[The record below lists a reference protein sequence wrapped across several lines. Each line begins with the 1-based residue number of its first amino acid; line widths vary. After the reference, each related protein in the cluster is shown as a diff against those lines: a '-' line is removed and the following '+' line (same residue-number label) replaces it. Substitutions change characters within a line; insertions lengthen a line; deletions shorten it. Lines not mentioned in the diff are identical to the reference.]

1 MNDRMND
8 ELDKLIVHFWMND
21 RMYAQLDDK
30 MIDWTNDWMMDGQVN
45 KWIKF
50 NRINEGLDE

>member
-1 MNDRMND
+1 MND